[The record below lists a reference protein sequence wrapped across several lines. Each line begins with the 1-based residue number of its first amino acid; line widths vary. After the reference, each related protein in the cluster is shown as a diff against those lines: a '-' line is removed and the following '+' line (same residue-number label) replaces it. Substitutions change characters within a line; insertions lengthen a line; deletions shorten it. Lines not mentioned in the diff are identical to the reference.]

1 MQLITITIFV
11 VFCCYVMPCIVA
23 KEDILSSE
31 ENHFSNFDQ
40 FVVKPENEQ
49 YSGAILNRQKRTL
62 LLKKK
67 LIGAG
72 LLGFGLGVAKGYKI
86 GYKTAP
92 EVHHVY
98 LSPPPA
104 SVKYVEYVDKPIFIE
119 RIIERSAP
127 VFKPVHVEYKDAS
140 SYG

>member
-1 MQLITITIFV
+1 MRRKFI
-11 VFCCYVMPCIVA
+11 Y
-23 KEDILSSE
+23 
-31 ENHFSNFDQ
+31 NFFQ
-40 FVVKPENEQ
+40 I
-49 YSGAILNRQKRTL
+49 YLH
-62 LLKKK
+62 K
-67 LIGAG
+67 LINSII
-72 LLGFGLGVAKGYKI
+72 FRYKI

>member
-11 VFCCYVMPCIVA
+11 VFCCYVVPCIVA

-31 ENHFSNFDQ
+31 ENHFDQ

-49 YSGAILNRQKRTL
+49 YSGAMLNRQKRTL

-72 LLGFGLGVAKGYKI
+72 LLGFGLGVAKG
-86 GYKTAP
+86 
-92 EVHHVY
+92 
-98 LSPPPA
+98 
-104 SVKYVEYVDKPIFIE
+104 
-119 RIIERSAP
+119 
-127 VFKPVHVEYKDAS
+127 
-140 SYG
+140 